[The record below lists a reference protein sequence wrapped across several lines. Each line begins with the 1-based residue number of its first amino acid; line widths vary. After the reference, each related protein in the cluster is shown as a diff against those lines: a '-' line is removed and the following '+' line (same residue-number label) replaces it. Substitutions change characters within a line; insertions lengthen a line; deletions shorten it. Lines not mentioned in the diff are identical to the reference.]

1 MASIDALSIRGIRS
15 FGPDEAQLI
24 KFAKPLTVIVGENG
38 CGKTTIIECLKYIMT
53 GSLPPGA
60 SSGQSFVHDPK
71 IAGRSEVKGQIK
83 LKVRAARRAAQ
94 RGAARRACMSARA
107 HVRRA
112 RAHASSPARA
122 FRLPALA
129 LTRPRASPRPAS
141 PRPRPSR
148 RSSRTAC
155 RRPWCAFATCR

>member
-112 RAHASSPARA
+112 RAHA
-122 FRLPALA
+122 
-129 LTRPRASPRPAS
+129 
-141 PRPRPSR
+141 
-148 RSSRTAC
+148 
-155 RRPWCAFATCR
+155 CAHAAGVAGC

>member
-83 LKVRAARRAAQ
+83 LKVRAARR
-94 RGAARRACMSARA
+94 GAARRTRMSARA

-112 RAHASSPARA
+112 RAHACARA
-122 FRLPALA
+122 CV
-129 LTRPRASPRPAS
+129 RARMRAG
-141 PRPRPSR
+141 
-148 RSSRTAC
+148 A
-155 RRPWCAFATCR
+155 AGH

>member
-1 MASIDALSIRGIRS
+1 MASIEALSIRGIRS

-83 LKVRAARRAAQ
+83 LKVRASSTRAAGQ
-94 RGAARRACMSARA
+94 RGAILRRYSARHGA
-107 HVRRA
+107 A
-112 RAHASSPARA
+112 RWRGTAQDASADWRSGAERLVGAARH
-122 FRLPALA
+122 
-129 LTRPRASPRPAS
+129 
-141 PRPRPSR
+141 
-148 RSSRTAC
+148 TA
-155 RRPWCAFATCR
+155 RGTLRGA

>member
-83 LKVRAARRAAQ
+83 LKVRATR
-94 RGAARRACMSARA
+94 RGAARRGRTVSSARFNTPLLRCQT
-107 HVRRA
+107 H
-112 RAHASSPARA
+112 
-122 FRLPALA
+122 
-129 LTRPRASPRPAS
+129 
-141 PRPRPSR
+141 
-148 RSSRTAC
+148 
-155 RRPWCAFATCR
+155 